1 MASERITIDIMPG
14 EVEAQAEVLP
24 GPPTDRSALDEALR
38 DEGVVFGIDEEAC
51 AQLGVCLQ
59 DPDFAIQELVL
70 AQGTAPV
77 SGADGVLELKFNINV
92 LAGRLR
98 EDGTLDFRDRGLL
111 VPLEAGGLLG
121 IYTPPGESRTGR
133 SVEGRELPADTP
145 RDPLPCLGDGVE
157 LDSES
162 GEIRATVA
170 GIVSYPEGAT
180 LSVTSS
186 FQHNRDVDLKSGD
199 LQMEGALQITGDVA
213 RNASA
218 SATGDLVVN
227 GMVDGGTVRANGSVT
242 IGGGVIGSEGT
253 FVVAGGDLACNH
265 ADGADLRSGGTLS
278 IASNAIKTRVTARKI
293 VIGANQGSVVGGE
306 LRAAESIVLGN
317 VGSKLSTRTVVAI
330 GPIQDHSS
338 PLEDGVKSLST
349 AGRIRVIGT
358 YADLLPNAR
367 IDITGVAHPGVVIKL
382 GPHELQLQ
390 EDVRSVRFVH
400 DPNLDSAIRMDKLRS

>member
-1 MASERITIDIMPG
+1 MASERITIEIMPG
-14 EVEAQAEVLP
+14 EIEARAKVLR
-24 GPPTDRSALDEALR
+24 GATADRSALDEALR
-38 DEGVVFGIDEEAC
+38 GADVVFGVDEEAC

-59 DPDFAIQELVL
+59 DPDFAIEELVV
-70 AQGTAPV
+70 ARGTPPV
-77 SGADGVLELKFNINV
+77 SAEDGVLELKFNIDV

-111 VPLEAGGLLG
+111 VPLEAGDLLA

-133 SVEGRELPADTP
+133 SVEGRELPANAP
-145 RDPLPCLGDGVE
+145 RDPKPSLGEGVE
-157 LDSES
+157 LDDES

-170 GIVSYPEGAT
+170 GIVSYPEAST
-180 LSVTSS
+180 LSVTSH
-186 FQHNRDVDLKSGD
+186 FQHRGDVDLKSGD
-199 LQMEGALQITGDVA
+199 LQMEGTLQITGDVA

-218 SATGDLVVN
+218 AATGDLIVN

-242 IGGGVIGSEGT
+242 IGGGVIGSETT

-278 IASNAIKTRVTARKI
+278 IASNAIKTRITARKI

-338 PLEDGVKSLST
+338 PLEDGVKSLNT

-382 GPHELQLQ
+382 GPHEIQLQ
-390 EDVRSVRFVH
+390 EDVRSVRFIH
-400 DPNLDSAIRMDKLRS
+400 DPNLDSGVRMENLRN

>member
-242 IGGGVIGSEGT
+242 IGGGVIGSEGPLSWQAAT
-253 FVVAGGDLACNH
+253 WLA
-265 ADGADLRSGGTLS
+265 T
-278 IASNAIKTRVTARKI
+278 
-293 VIGANQGSVVGGE
+293 
-306 LRAAESIVLGN
+306 
-317 VGSKLSTRTVVAI
+317 TRTVQICAAG
-330 GPIQDHSS
+330 GPSRSPRTPSRRGSPRGRLSS
-338 PLEDGVKSLST
+338 
-349 AGRIRVIGT
+349 
-358 YADLLPNAR
+358 AR
-367 IDITGVAHPGVVIKL
+367 TRAPSWAASCER
-382 GPHELQLQ
+382 PRASSWATSA
-390 EDVRSVRFVH
+390 RS
-400 DPNLDSAIRMDKLRS
+400 